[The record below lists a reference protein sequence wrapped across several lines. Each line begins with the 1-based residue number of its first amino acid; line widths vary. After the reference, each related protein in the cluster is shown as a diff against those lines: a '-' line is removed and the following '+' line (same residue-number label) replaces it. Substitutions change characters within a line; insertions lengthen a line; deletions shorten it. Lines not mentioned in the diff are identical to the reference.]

1 MPSRGPRAI
10 PKRGKRHDGAMK
22 WLLRLVFLRILG
34 PRAVP
39 ILALLGLIQA
49 VRGMRNKDVESV
61 DPRTGRVRLKSG
73 RGR

>member
-1 MPSRGPRAI
+1 
-10 PKRGKRHDGAMK
+10 MK

-49 VRGMRNKDVESV
+49 VRGLRNKDVESV
-61 DPRTGRVRLKSG
+61 DPRTGRVRLKG
-73 RGR
+73 DRGR